1 MKINSQYLT
10 RFSTLMVAGL
20 LATVFPAGAANYVGN
35 GVVGGFQG
43 VIGNGVLSL
52 TDDGTNFSGSLT
64 VGNPMSDALVIYIDT
79 GAAGGFSTTTNFS
92 DQTDGN
98 HVAIAGVLS
107 GSGRSVMTFTNGF
120 NPLYAMSLIPTPPA
134 NFGGI
139 WKLANGGNGSFTYM
153 TSVGLSPTGT
163 NIGPFTFSFP
173 ASAIGL
179 TANVSTNIKIF
190 GTYISKTGYRSG
202 EAIAGNDNGP
212 LGDGWEPFFQTAFA
226 TYTFNNKGATNYP
239 AIFSVDMTAQIANG
253 SFVPGNGDKVYC
265 AGSFQN
271 PSPWSGF
278 QLFPSVGNTNIY
290 TGTNQNNNPAG
301 LTELY
306 KFNFYSVSG
315 NYNVWEF
322 GQPNEN
328 RPYTAAGSAQTMPV
342 VYFNDYAARP
352 SAQTNHETF
361 QVDMTSQVILGNF
374 RPGID
379 LVEAAGTFQTN
390 QWTTGVGGGFQLTNN
405 PTGAN
410 TNLYSGTYVDG
421 NYAGTWQQYKFVIVS
436 NGVSFYET
444 INNRTFYTPAGSATN
459 SLGYFNNKS
468 PYTNQITFLVNM
480 TLPLLNGT
488 FSPGNGDTV
497 QVAGTFQTNQWS
509 VGASGFTLTNSPG
522 NTNLYSGTY
531 SSFDQ
536 PGTGEFFKFLINSAI
551 GTQTWETPDNNN
563 QNNNRQFVL
572 TTNQTLFAD
581 WSDIDPIDYLAAP
594 TTITFT
600 VNLTNALDIYG
611 YPFDPAN
618 DAVIIN
624 GDFVTPAW
632 NNYASGTPPFFWTD
646 PDFYFPGAL
655 QNDYGP
661 GNSYSAN
668 SFILNEV
675 GSGLLYSGTYT
686 VPAGQSLQVN
696 YKYGIYH
703 NTSTYMTNCDNEAS
717 PNLNHTRYIRVSG
730 TYNFPVDI
738 FGLEQ
743 TNQAAATEPPFG
755 NLAIGKPTSTYFPI
769 TWLGLPGVHLQ
780 YSTNLASTNWVD
792 VTATAGTSA
801 TNWPI
806 SGSDNQFFRLIQP

>member
-10 RFSTLMVAGL
+10 RFSTLIAVAL
-20 LATVFPAGAANYVGN
+20 LLTVPTRAANYVGN
-35 GVVGGFQG
+35 GNSSFSGA
-43 VIGNGVLSL
+43 IGNGVLSL
-52 TDDGTNFSGSLT
+52 TDDGTNFYGSLT
-64 VGNPMSDALVIYIDT
+64 VGGIMNDTLVIYIDT
-79 GAAGGFSTTTNFS
+79 GAGGFTNTSTLN
-92 DQTDGN
+92 DQGDGGR
-98 HVAIAGVLS
+98 ISISGVD
-107 GSGRSVMTFTNGF
+107 GSNRSVMNFTNGF
-120 NPLYAMSLIPTPPA
+120 TAKYAIALGPDNNNYGGLYQLNTTSNAFLGSVSLNPVGT
-134 NFGGI
+134 
-139 WKLANGGNGSFTYM
+139 NGGPYTFKFAS
-153 TSVGLSPTGT
+153 T
-163 NIGPFTFSFP
+163 NIGLAF
-173 ASAIGL
+173 
-179 TANVSTNIKIF
+179 NVKTNLRIF
-190 GTYISKTGYRSG
+190 GTYISNTGFRSG
-202 EAIAGNDNGP
+202 EAIAGNDSC
-212 LGDGWEPFFQTAFA
+212 PFPTYGYNPFYQTAFA
-226 TYTFNNKGATNYP
+226 TYTFDNNAATNYP

-410 TNLYSGTYVDG
+410 TNLYSGTYVDD

-536 PGTGEFFKFLINSAI
+536 PGTGESFKFLINSAI

-806 SGSDNQFFRLIQP
+806 SGSGNQFFRLIQP